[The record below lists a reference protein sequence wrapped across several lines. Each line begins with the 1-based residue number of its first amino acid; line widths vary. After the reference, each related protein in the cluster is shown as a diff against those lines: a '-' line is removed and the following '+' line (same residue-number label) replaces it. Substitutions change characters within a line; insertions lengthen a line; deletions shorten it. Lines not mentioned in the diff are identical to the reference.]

1 MHACMYVCM
10 YVFMY
15 VCTHVCMSVFVCA
28 CVYIRVIGGAEAG
41 SVSKP
46 KKIQT
51 GNSKHLQTQQVQTRS
66 IKALPGISKVL
77 ECTGKWFDMHTCT
90 TCMKEAHRAHLPK
103 APFPF
108 SRQTG
113 FLWKTNDLGFQ
124 EVHARRPDSS
134 KS

>member
-1 MHACMYVCM
+1 MCAKHWHPQGAQGDPWCSHTLPAPFEHRIQRMPRRN
-10 YVFMY
+10 FK
-15 VCTHVCMSVFVCA
+15 SVWKSRRPS
-28 CVYIRVIGGAEAG
+28 YAEA
-41 SVSKP
+41 SSCKP
-46 KKIQT
+46 KKIQA

-108 SRQTG
+108 SRRTG
-113 FLWKTNDLGFQ
+113 FHFCCKTN
-124 EVHARRPDSS
+124 RKP
-134 KS
+134 